1 MSDARIIGVI
11 SIKGGVGKTTTVCS
25 LGAALA
31 EDYNK
36 KVLVVDGNFSAPNLA
51 LYLGMLNIGKS
62 IYHVIKDDLPVNSA
76 IYKYETNF
84 DVLPA
89 GTKIKKV
96 DPYALAKKL
105 QSVKHEYDI
114 ILIDSSPNLNDEMLA
129 TIVSSDE
136 LLVVTTPDYPTLS
149 ATIHAV
155 KTAKKQN
162 TQITGIIIN
171 KTRKK
176 RYELGISD
184 IENATDSPVLSVL
197 PDDAN
202 VLEALS
208 LAKPVPTHKPKTNA
222 AVEYKKLAACLIGEK
237 YKDTRLWSK
246 IKSSFVKKLP
256 KDEINRSVIA
266 GKHRIANTLAEEGK
280 D

>member
-1 MSDARIIGVI
+1 MSDARVIGII
-11 SIKGGVGKTTTVCS
+11 SIKGGVGKTTTACS

-31 EDYNK
+31 EEFNK
-36 KVLVVDGNFSAPNLA
+36 KILVVDANFSSPNIA
-51 LYLGMLNIGKS
+51 LYLGMLNFEKS
-62 IYHVIKDDLPVNSA
+62 VYNVLNDGLPISNA

-96 DPYALAKKL
+96 DPFALAEKL
-105 QSVKHEYDI
+105 QSVKQDYDI
-114 ILIDSSPNLNDEMLA
+114 ILIDASPNLNDEMLA
-129 TIVSSDE
+129 TMICSDE

-162 TQITGIIIN
+162 TPITGIIIN
-171 KTRKK
+171 KARNKK
-176 RYELGISD
+176 YELSVRD
-184 IENATDSPVLSVL
+184 IENATESPVLSIL
-197 PDDAN
+197 PDDIN

-208 LAKPVPTHKPKTNA
+208 LARPVPTHKPKTNA
-222 AVEYKKLAACLIGEK
+222 AVEFKKLAACLIGEE
-237 YKDTRLWSK
+237 YKDPRVWAK
-246 IKSSFVKKLP
+246 IKSSLNKTLA
-256 KDEINRSVIA
+256 KDEINRSVVA
-266 GKHRIANTLAEEGK
+266 GKNRIKNTLAEEPK